1 MALKLFKPTTPSL
14 RHTIRV
20 DRSELTKTKP
30 ESRLLLKVKD
40 NASRNFQGRI
50 TMRGRMGREQRS
62 YRIIDLAREK
72 RGVPGIISTLEF
84 DPYRS
89 AFIALITYKDGDKRY
104 IIAPKGLIVGDAV
117 TAGEDVEIKVG
128 NALPMKKIPV
138 GIAVHNIQLNPDK
151 ASTFVRS
158 AGSSAQIMGISGEY
172 VQVKLPSGEVR
183 LVLGNNYATI
193 GEVSNP
199 DNINTQVGKAG
210 VNRHRGRR
218 PIVRGVAM
226 DPGGHP
232 HGGGQG
238 KAGRHGTGGPPVDR
252 WGNTVGR
259 RTRNNRVTQRF
270 IIKRRAK

>member
-1 MALKLFKPTTPSL
+1 
-14 RHTIRV
+14 
-20 DRSELTKTKP
+20 
-30 ESRLLLKVKD
+30 
-40 NASRNFQGRI
+40 
-50 TMRGRMGREQRS
+50 
-62 YRIIDLAREK
+62 
-72 RGVPGIISTLEF
+72 
-84 DPYRS
+84 
-89 AFIALITYKDGDKRY
+89 
-104 IIAPKGLIVGDAV
+104 
-117 TAGEDVEIKVG
+117 
-128 NALPMKKIPV
+128 MKKIPV
-138 GIAVHNIQLNPDK
+138 GIAVHNIQLNPGK

-158 AGSSAQIMGISGEY
+158 AGSSAQIMGISGDY

-183 LVLGNNYATI
+183 LVLGTNYATI

-238 KAGRHGTGGPPVDR
+238 KAGRHGTGGAPVDR

-270 IIKRRAK
+270 IIQRRAK